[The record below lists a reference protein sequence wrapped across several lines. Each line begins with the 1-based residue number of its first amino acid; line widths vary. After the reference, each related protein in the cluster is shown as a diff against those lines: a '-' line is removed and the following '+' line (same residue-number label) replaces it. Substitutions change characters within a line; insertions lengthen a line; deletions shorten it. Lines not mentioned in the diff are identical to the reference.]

1 MLTPGA
7 LRSPLGDLGDSLF
20 PGESSGELDTRLQS
34 YLDEGYVKAAAAGIS
49 DAGDL
54 DDAAK
59 AWSYY
64 RAYQAVY
71 VRMLNNP
78 STVIMDKQGQNSTMW
93 SQIEAMGKLA
103 ESSLA
108 LYQEYLPEEASTA
121 PPSLPETASV
131 PTQFT
136 Y

>member
-1 MLTPGA
+1 MLSPGD
-7 LRSPLGDLGDSLF
+7 LRSPTGDLGDSLF
-20 PGESSGELDTRLQS
+20 PGESSGQLDTRLQG
-34 YLDEGYVKAAAAGIS
+34 YITEGYAKAAAAGLTVQE
-49 DAGDL
+49 DQDE
-54 DDAAK
+54 AAK

-78 STVIMDKQGQNSTMW
+78 STVIMEKQGQNSTLW

-103 ESSLA
+103 DAALA
-108 LYQEYLPEEASTA
+108 NYRELLPADVGA
-121 PPSLPETASV
+121 GPPSLPETAAV
-131 PTQFT
+131 PTQIT

>member
-1 MLTPGA
+1 MLSPGD
-7 LRSPLGDLGDSLF
+7 LRSPTGDLGDSLF
-20 PGESSGELDTRLQS
+20 PGESSGKLDERLQG
-34 YLDEGYVKAAAAGIS
+34 YIDEGYSKASAAAL
-49 DAGDL
+49 AGD
-54 DDAAK
+54 DADEAAK

-64 RAYQAVY
+64 RAYNAVY

-78 STVIMDKQGQNSTMW
+78 STVQMERQGQTSTLW

-103 ESSLA
+103 DAAKATFLELLPPES
-108 LYQEYLPEEASTA
+108 QVGTPT
-121 PPSLPETASV
+121 LPETAAV

>member
-1 MLTPGA
+1 MLTPGD
-7 LRSPLGDLGDSLF
+7 LRSPTGDLGDSLF
-20 PGESSGELDTRLQS
+20 PGESPSQLETRIRA
-34 YLDEGYVKAAAAGIS
+34 YLDEGYTKAAAASLSGA
-49 DAGDL
+49 DA

-78 STVIMDKQGQNSTMW
+78 STVIMERQGQNSTLW

-103 ESSLA
+103 DTWLA
-108 LYQEYLPEEASTA
+108 TYQGLLPEDVSTA
-121 PPSLPETASV
+121 PPSLPETAAV

>member
-1 MLTPGA
+1 MITPGD
-7 LRSPLGDLGDSLF
+7 LRSPKGDLGDSLF
-20 PGESSGELDTRLQS
+20 PGESSGKLEERFQG
-34 YLDEGYVKAAAAGIS
+34 YLDEGYSKASAAALTGE
-49 DAGDL
+49 DADEV
-54 DDAAK
+54 AK

-78 STVIMDKQGQNSTMW
+78 SSVTMERQGSASTMW

-103 ESSLA
+103 DSALDEYRSLMPSGSVSNTPT
-108 LYQEYLPEEASTA
+108 LPESQA
-121 PPSLPETASV
+121 V

-136 Y
+136 F